1 LAKRYFIDL
10 FAGCGGLSR
19 GLIDAGFELLFAVE
33 KSEMAAETY
42 YKNLLGRHD
51 EEKWRNHLA
60 LTLDQQIERGLAVAG
75 IEDVLRERPFRSLK
89 NKVQLLAG
97 GPPCQGYSNAGRRDP
112 DDPRN
117 ALPDTF
123 LKFIEELHPELV
135 LVENVSGMR
144 TPRKDGRP
152 SNFSV
157 LATQIAERGYV
168 VQPVELDAAAY
179 GVPQMRKRAFLIA
192 RKKEGSQSITS
203 NSIGGVLDLFRVSR
217 LTGDGGKL
225 SKCASQVD
233 WQQEN
238 VFEQLLPKPLRR
250 SVTAGQ
256 VLAQLNQTRQS
267 RKNGLNNDTKRSH
280 SLKTEERFTLY
291 RFLQENNISRK
302 VLFLST
308 LGEEYLDPILRQLR
322 EEPERLKKSVLRFKS
337 GDRYKF
343 DSREA
348 VVKWLLRK
356 KNVERFGTRKHSQR
370 VIKKECPSP
379 TVLTIP
385 DDLIHPFEDRTLTVR
400 EMAALQGFKNS
411 FIFYGKITTGGTKRR
426 REVPQY
432 SQVGNA
438 VPPPLG
444 RAIGERL
451 IKLLGP

>member
-1 LAKRYFIDL
+1 
-10 FAGCGGLSR
+10 
-19 GLIDAGFELLFAVE
+19 
-33 KSEMAAETY
+33 
-42 YKNLLGRHD
+42 
-51 EEKWRNHLA
+51 
-60 LTLDQQIERGLAVAG
+60 
-75 IEDVLRERPFRSLK
+75 
-89 NKVQLLAG
+89 
-97 GPPCQGYSNAGRRDP
+97 
-112 DDPRN
+112 
-117 ALPDTF
+117 
-123 LKFIEELHPELV
+123 
-135 LVENVSGMR
+135 
-144 TPRKDGRP
+144 
-152 SNFSV
+152 
-157 LATQIAERGYV
+157 
-168 VQPVELDAAAY
+168 
-179 GVPQMRKRAFLIA
+179 MRKRAFLIA